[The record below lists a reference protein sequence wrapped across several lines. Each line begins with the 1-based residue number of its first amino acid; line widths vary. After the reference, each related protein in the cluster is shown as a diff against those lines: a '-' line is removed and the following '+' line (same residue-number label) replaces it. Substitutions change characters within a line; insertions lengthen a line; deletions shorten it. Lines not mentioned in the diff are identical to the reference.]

1 MSMGL
6 QEARSAPD
14 HAPFKKGA
22 PACDDADR
30 LEAVRMLGSLLV
42 PPLQTVCN
50 EAHEYFCL
58 QGVAINLVDAEEVR
72 QQVWAGRSRPMK
84 VACTESPCDAVV
96 RSNELDNGVH
106 VIEDI
111 ACDDGCRSHPI
122 RTGFYA
128 GVAIT
133 YSVGGGAAQRVGTLC
148 VYDSKP
154 QESFCEEDRK
164 KLQEFGARVSSLL
177 SSPLGLHPVR
187 SQGEEHRLHSVGERV
202 EALMV
207 RQHPPTP

>member
-1 MSMGL
+1 MSMGI
-6 QEARSAPD
+6 QGARSEPDQAPL
-14 HAPFKKGA
+14 KKGA
-22 PACDDADR
+22 PTGDDAER

-50 EAHEYFCL
+50 EAHEHFCL

-84 VACTESPCDAVV
+84 VARTDSPCDAVV
-96 RSNELDNGVH
+96 RSNELDCEVH
-106 VIEDI
+106 VIEDM
-111 ACDDGCRSHPI
+111 ASDERCRSLPF

-133 YSVGGGAAQRVGTLC
+133 YSIGGGAAQRVGTLC

-164 KLQEFGARVSSLL
+164 KLKELGARVSSLL
-177 SSPLGLHPVR
+177 SSPLGLHLDR
-187 SQGEEHRLHSVGERV
+187 SQSEEHRLHSVGERV

-207 RQHPPTP
+207 